1 MFFQRTRSFFYGLLL
16 PLDAAKL
23 IAGRKSLL
31 LWSVF
36 PVILTIVLYV
46 YVIGTVQDHLLRL
59 LQDWIS
65 SLGWDPEGWLAW
77 IARILA
83 RVLLIVVGALTFT
96 FASTIV
102 ASPFNDMLAET
113 AEKHAVPALPP
124 VQPPTLGQR
133 VRLIGI
139 DIAKT
144 VAATVAGLSALLLS
158 WVPIVNI
165 VAFLI
170 AFLLVCFQ

>member
-46 YVIGTVQDHLLRL
+46 YVIGTMQDHVLRL

-65 SLGWDPEGWLAW
+65 SLGWDPEGPEDDGAW
-77 IARILA
+77 RGYFRQTSRLEVYRAHAERL
-83 RVLLIVVGALTFT
+83 
-96 FASTIV
+96 
-102 ASPFNDMLAET
+102 LAEGR
-113 AEKHAVPALPP
+113 AYRCYCPP
-124 VQPPTLGQR
+124 EE
-133 VRLIGI
+133 
-139 DIAKT
+139 
-144 VAATVAGLSALLLS
+144 LLLLTAHDAA
-158 WVPIVNI
+158 PIMAQASAPRKVT
-165 VAFLI
+165 
-170 AFLLVCFQ
+170 